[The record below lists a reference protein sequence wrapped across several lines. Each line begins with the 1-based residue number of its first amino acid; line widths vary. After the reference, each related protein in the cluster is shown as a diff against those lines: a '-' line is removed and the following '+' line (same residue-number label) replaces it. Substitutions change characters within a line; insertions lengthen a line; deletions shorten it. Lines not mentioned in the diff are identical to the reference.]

1 MHKVLKQERGNF
13 NEKKNCVLG
22 WKTAKEGGFFAVS
35 KSALERVGFLLY
47 DSDDP
52 QTHKTTIQS
61 EVQRVATI
69 KKACLGKRNCVS
81 DQKNV

>member
-22 WKTAKEGGFFAVS
+22 WKTAKEVGFFAVS
-35 KSALERVGFLLY
+35 KSALERFGFLLH

-69 KKACLGKRNCVS
+69 KKACLGKRTCVS